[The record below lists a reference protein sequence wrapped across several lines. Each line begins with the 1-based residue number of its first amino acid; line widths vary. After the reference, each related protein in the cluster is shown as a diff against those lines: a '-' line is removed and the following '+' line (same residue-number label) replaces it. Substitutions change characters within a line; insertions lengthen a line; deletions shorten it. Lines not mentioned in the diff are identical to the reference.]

1 MVKVWKIEEIP
12 TTKMVNNDVV
22 NLTDDERQAVLKDWN
37 DNEQEKTDNKIV
49 VIREIRN
56 QKLSETDYLA
66 LSDVTMSDAVK
77 TWRQTLRDLP
87 QNNTTEAKHDEL
99 LARDSDGNL
108 SHSVWTKP
116 S

>member
-1 MVKVWKIEEIP
+1 MSKI
-12 TTKMVNNDVV
+12 
-22 NLTDDERQAVLKDWN
+22 
-37 DNEQEKTDNKIV
+37 IV
-49 VIREIRN
+49 VTTNGQEIRDMTTSEQAEHDAVMTEINN
-56 QKLSETDYLA
+56 QKVSKKLERIKKMRLEKLEETDYLA

-87 QNNTTEAKHDEL
+87 QNNTTEEKYDEL

-108 SHSVWTKP
+108 TNSVWTKP

>member
-1 MVKVWKIEEIP
+1 MTTSEQAEHDTLMTEINNKKVSKKLERIK
-12 TTKMVNNDVV
+12 KMR
-22 NLTDDERQAVLKDWN
+22 LERLK
-37 DNEQEKTDNKIV
+37 
-49 VIREIRN
+49 
-56 QKLSETDYLA
+56 ETDYLA

-87 QNNTTEAKHDEL
+87 QNNTTETKYDEL

-108 SHSVWTKP
+108 THSVWTKP

>member
-1 MVKVWKIEEIP
+1 MSKV
-12 TTKMVNNDVV
+12 
-22 NLTDDERQAVLKDWN
+22 
-37 DNEQEKTDNKIV
+37 IV
-49 VIREIRN
+49 VTTNGQEIRDMTTSEQAEHDAVMTEINN
-56 QKLSETDYLA
+56 QKVSKKLERIKKMRLEKLEETDYLA

-87 QNNTTEAKHDEL
+87 QNNTTEEKYDEL

-108 SHSVWTKP
+108 THSVWTKP